1 MMATTR
7 CPALI
12 TGLGLLCLGGV
23 GAAAA
28 ADAYPSRPI
37 RIVVSSAPGSGPDV
51 VARLAGPRLA
61 DILGQPVVVDNRSG
75 AGGQIGAE
83 IAAQAA
89 ADGHTL
95 LMATA
100 NHAIGMSLYARL
112 NYDLLR
118 DFRAVGQLATTP
130 YLLVVNPGSAP
141 RSVAELLALARQKP
155 GALGYGSGGSG
166 SPPHL
171 AAEVF
176 ARMAGIR
183 LHHVPYKGVTP
194 ALIDLA
200 AGRLDLVISALPAA
214 LPLARSGK
222 LRALGISSA
231 QRSALAPEMVPI
243 AEAVPGYDVS
253 GWYGLLAPA
262 ATPATRVERLHRAAV
277 QALQSEDLRQR
288 LQAGGAEPLATTP
301 ERFAQ
306 LLQAEVARWGQA
318 VRESGARA
326 E

>member
-1 MMATTR
+1 M
-7 CPALI
+7 
-12 TGLGLLCLGGV
+12 TGNPCLAAVAGIFVLGV
-23 GAAAA
+23 TGAAGA
-28 ADAYPSRPI
+28 ADGYPARPI
-37 RIVVSSAPGSGPDV
+37 RIVVSSAAGSGPDV
-51 VARLAGPRLA
+51 VARLCAPRLGEL
-61 DILGQPVVVDNRSG
+61 LGQSVVVDNRSG
-75 AGGQIGAE
+75 AGGNIGAE

-100 NHAIGMSLYARL
+100 NHAIAMGLYARL

-118 DFRAVGQLATTP
+118 DFRAVGQLAATP
-130 YLLVVNPGSAP
+130 YLLVVYPGSAL
-141 RSVAELLALARQKP
+141 RSTAELVAVAKQKP
-155 GALGYGSGGSG
+155 GALTYGSGGSG

-171 AAEVF
+171 AAEVL

-183 LHHVPYKGVTP
+183 INHVPYKGVTP

-231 QRSALAPEMVPI
+231 QRSALAPEMPLI

-262 ATPATRVERLHRAAV
+262 ATPAARIERLHRTAT
-277 QALQSEDLRQR
+277 QALQSEELRQR
-288 LQAGGAEPLATTP
+288 LQAGGAEPLVTSP

-306 LLQAEVARWGQA
+306 LLKTEVARWGQA